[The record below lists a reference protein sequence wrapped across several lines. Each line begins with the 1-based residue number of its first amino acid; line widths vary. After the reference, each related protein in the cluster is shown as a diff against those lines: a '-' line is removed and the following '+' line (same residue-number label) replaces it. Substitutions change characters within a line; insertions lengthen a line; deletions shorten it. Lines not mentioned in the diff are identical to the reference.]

1 MQLKHKEMS
10 YINNIYYTKPTN
22 RRRKKPGF
30 IGFSAIQKK
39 KGATSS
45 QKSVS
50 YLRGTMVTWNVFL
63 ANSYQRQSNMHT
75 QEKII

>member
-1 MQLKHKEMS
+1 MYLKHKEMS
-10 YINNIYYTKPTN
+10 YINNVYNTKPIH

-50 YLRGTMVTWNVFL
+50 YLRGTMVT
-63 ANSYQRQSNMHT
+63 
-75 QEKII
+75 